1 MANGGIDEYDGDST
15 VLIPVNAAEGED
27 LPVALV
33 EILSPLRVVVLGYYP
48 VPDQASPEQLRSNH
62 EAEAIAAIEDAT
74 AQFADRGV
82 DVESVVVFTHD
93 RAETVDH
100 IAIEHDV
107 DAVLTP
113 GDCGEELA
121 RVLVPLRGD
130 GNLDRIL
137 SFVTDLMRESDATAT
152 LYNVAESDDE
162 ASRGELLL
170 RGARDRLT
178 ENGVDPDRVE
188 WQLDRGGSPGDA
200 IVAAAQEY
208 DMLVVGESEP
218 SLRERIFGQVTG
230 RIVER
235 VDRPALVVRNT

>member
-1 MANGGIDEYDGDST
+1 
-15 VLIPVNAAEGED
+15 
-27 LPVALV
+27 
-33 EILSPLRVVVLGYYP
+33 
-48 VPDQASPEQLRSNH
+48 
-62 EAEAIAAIEDAT
+62 
-74 AQFADRGV
+74 
-82 DVESVVVFTHD
+82 
-93 RAETVDH
+93 
-100 IAIEHDV
+100 
-107 DAVLTP
+107 
-113 GDCGEELA
+113 
-121 RVLVPLRGD
+121 
-130 GNLDRIL
+130 
-137 SFVTDLMRESDATAT
+137 VTDLMRESDATAT

-235 VDRPALVVRNT
+235 VDRPALVVRDT